1 MTGATIQGR
10 GESGYGRRSGGADFS
25 GGPDRA
31 YIEAMDHEGF
41 QLFPAALDEA
51 AQKDLRDEVLAATRE
66 APLFAPVTPG
76 GKPMSVRM
84 TNLGPVG
91 WITDARGYR
100 YEPRHPGTGRPWPAM
115 PAALIDLWNRL
126 TGAPAPPDACLVNI
140 YGPEA
145 RMGLHQDRDEA
156 DFTFPVLSISLGDTA
171 IFRLG
176 GLKRSDPTR
185 TLRLASGD
193 VCLLSGPARLW
204 FHGIDRILP
213 GSSPLIDGGGRINL
227 TLMRARPGS

>member
-1 MTGATIQGR
+1 MAGATIQRR
-10 GESGYGRRSGGADFS
+10 GQSGYGRRSGDADF
-25 GGPDRA
+25 GGAPGCV
-31 YIEAMDHEGF
+31 YTGTMEHEGF

-51 AQKDLRDEVLAATRE
+51 AQKDLRQAVLAATRE

-76 GKPMSVRM
+76 GKPMSVRT
-84 TNLGPVG
+84 TNLGPLG

-100 YEPRHPGTGRPWPAM
+100 YEPCHPGTGRPWPPM
-115 PAALIDLWNRL
+115 PPALLALWDRL
-126 TGAPAPPDACLVNI
+126 TGARAPPDACLVNV

-156 DFTFPVLSISLGDTA
+156 DFTFPVLSVSLGDTA

-176 GLKRSDPTR
+176 GPKRGDPSR

-193 VCLLSGPARLW
+193 VCLLAGPARLW

-213 GSSPLIDGGGRINL
+213 GSSRLIDGGGRINL
-227 TLMRARPGS
+227 TLRRARPG